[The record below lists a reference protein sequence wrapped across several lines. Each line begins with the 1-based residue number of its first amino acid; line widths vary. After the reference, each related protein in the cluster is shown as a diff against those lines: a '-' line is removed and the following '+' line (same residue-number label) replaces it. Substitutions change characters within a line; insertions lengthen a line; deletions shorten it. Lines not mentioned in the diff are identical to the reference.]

1 MLHQFGYLLAELYV
15 FFIASLHELGIEDGH
30 IPDQAMKASSRL
42 DNNHG
47 AGRGRLNQGP
57 TGSQGT
63 AWCAGET
70 NSDQYLQID
79 LSEYKLKPGV
89 LRSHEYT
96 YHGCPTSFM
105 NPPQVPLQVI

>member
-1 MLHQFGYLLAELYV
+1 M
-15 FFIASLHELGIEDGH
+15 HELGIEDGH
-30 IPDQAMKASSRL
+30 IPDQSMTASSRL

-70 NSDQYLQID
+70 DNNQYLQID
-79 LSEYKLKPGV
+79 LSEYNHYNVIPSRSQPGTLGI
-89 LRSHEYT
+89 LRYRMRNYMENA
-96 YHGCPTSFM
+96 GFI
-105 NPPQVPLQVI
+105 LQTFQ